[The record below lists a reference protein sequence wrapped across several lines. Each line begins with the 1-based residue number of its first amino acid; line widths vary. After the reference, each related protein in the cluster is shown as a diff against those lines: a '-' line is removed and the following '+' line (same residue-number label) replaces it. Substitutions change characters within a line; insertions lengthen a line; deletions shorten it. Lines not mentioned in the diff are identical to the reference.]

1 VLRVLV
7 EAVMDDVKA
16 DDEENMVV
24 VVAQ

>member
-1 VLRVLV
+1 VLV

-24 VVAQ
+24 VVMQ